1 MPWINKDTE
10 IYCSFA
16 KKAGNTG
23 CQMMNSAFYYYGLN
37 KFYKSFSVDSIE
49 EAVSAVKTLGIN
61 GFAITMPYK
70 KQVLKFVDELDH
82 SAEIGAANTV
92 INKDG
97 VLKAYNTDYYA
108 ALSKLQEYQ
117 GLKLFILGNG
127 GYSTAVQAAARDLS
141 MNFEIIT
148 RKNWSTIDQIEY
160 SVIYNCTPVEDLD
173 EIIKTTNKFIDCIV
187 STKTGKE
194 LATIQASHQFKLYTG
209 LEFPIGVAK

>member
-16 KKAGNTG
+16 EKAGNTG

-37 KFYKSFSVDSIE
+37 KLYKSFSVDSIE
-49 EAVSAVKTLGIN
+49 EAVSAVKTLGIS

-82 SAEIGAANTV
+82 SAKIGAANTV
-92 INKDG
+92 INKNG

-108 ALSKLQEYQ
+108 ALFKLKEHQ
-117 GLKLFILGNG
+117 GSKLFILGNG

-141 MNFEIIT
+141 INFDIIT
-148 RKNWSTIDQIEY
+148 RKNWSTINEIRH
-160 SVIYNCTPVEDLD
+160 SVVYNCTPVEDLNK
-173 EIIKTTNKFIDCIV
+173 IIDNTNNFIDCIV

-209 LEFPIGVAK
+209 LEFPIGAAK